1 MEDRVSVTLPLL
13 LELLLGVELV
23 LLLADVL
30 VLLLRVP
37 GLLGVQGP
45 NTVVPQVAMVDNARH
60 RNNAFAGYVA
70 PF

>member
-1 MEDRVSVTLPLL
+1 MTLPLL

-45 NTVVPQVAMVDNARH
+45 STVVPQVAMVDNTGH
-60 RNNAFAGYVA
+60 RDNAFAGYVA